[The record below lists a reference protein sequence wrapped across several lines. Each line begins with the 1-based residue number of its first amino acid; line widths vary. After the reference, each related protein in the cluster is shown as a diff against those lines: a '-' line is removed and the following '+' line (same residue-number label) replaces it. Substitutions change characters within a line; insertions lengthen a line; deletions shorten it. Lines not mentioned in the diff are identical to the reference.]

1 MDISWSHPFPLDQCM
16 TAESY
21 SYSVN
26 YMKSIISTIGHPPY
40 MSNTYSFFNIVTMAM
55 YTTLIQYQHNIVR
68 HRRYFFDV
76 NIVDFATSTV
86 FNRYRVYTVDF
97 ADISLTFT
105 SSTWQC
111 IRCWTDI
118 EFTLVTSQKGYDVDT
133 MSNNIAMLTISKKE
147 RRCTISIRCRSI
159 LLFRRCCLWNRIKK
173 NTMSTRCR
181 WTLRCG
187 RCKQDRRSTM

>member
-1 MDISWSHPFPLDQCM
+1 MYIQQGTDKDVFTGEGGGGVGERNLLLCWRKEGTSLTFGNFTVNFCNKSKFSSGHLLIPPIP
-16 TAESY
+16 AR
-21 SYSVN
+21 SVHDSGVLLLFCELHEKYHIN
-26 YMKSIISTIGHPPY
+26 NRTSSIHVQYI
-40 MSNTYSFFNIVTMAM
+40 FLFNIVTMAM

-111 IRCWTDI
+111 IRC
-118 EFTLVTSQKGYDVDT
+118 
-133 MSNNIAMLTISKKE
+133 
-147 RRCTISIRCRSI
+147 
-159 LLFRRCCLWNRIKK
+159 
-173 NTMSTRCR
+173 
-181 WTLRCG
+181 
-187 RCKQDRRSTM
+187 

>member
-1 MDISWSHPFPLDQCM
+1 MDTSWSHPFPLDQCM

-76 NIVDFATSTV
+76 NIVDFATSPISSLHRRLCWHFFDVYIVHMAMYTML
-86 FNRYRVYTVDF
+86 NRYWIYIGYIAERE
-97 ADISLTFT
+97 
-105 SSTWQC
+105 
-111 IRCWTDI
+111 RCRHDV
-118 EFTLVTSQKGYDVDT
+118 EQHCDVDDIN
-133 MSNNIAMLTISKKE
+133 MKE
-147 RRCTISIRCRSI
+147 DARYRFDVGQYCYFDDVVYET
-159 LLFRRCCLWNRIKK
+159 
-173 NTMSTRCR
+173 
-181 WTLRCG
+181 G
-187 RCKQDRRSTM
+187 